1 MLRLSKL
8 TDYGMVVMA
17 ALADAEDDTRNA
29 ADLAAATGVALPTV
43 RKLLKRLNRGG
54 LVNSAR
60 GARGGYRLARPADD
74 ISIADVIAA
83 LEGPVSL
90 TECAAH
96 DGLCS
101 MESVCRLRG
110 HWRVINDAIR
120 DALADVSVADMNR
133 PAPNIPLQPAPGIAS
148 SPGS

>member
-29 ADLAAATGVALPTV
+29 ADLATATGVALPTV

-60 GARGGYRLARPADD
+60 GARGGYRLARPAED

-96 DGLCS
+96 DGLCG

-120 DALADVSVADMNR
+120 GALADVSVADMNR
-133 PAPNIPLQPAPGIAS
+133 PALSMPLQPAPGIAS